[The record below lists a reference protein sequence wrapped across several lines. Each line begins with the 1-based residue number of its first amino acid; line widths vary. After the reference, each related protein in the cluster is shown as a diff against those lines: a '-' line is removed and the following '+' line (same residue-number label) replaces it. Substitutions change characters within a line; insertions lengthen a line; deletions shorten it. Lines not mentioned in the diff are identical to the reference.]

1 MKTYTQIEPDFI
13 QTSETHEN
21 GSFTS
26 GIIRRFETKT
36 RQVQDGNEEVKVG
49 TEQVQVES
57 EFETQDVF
65 ETQPKYI
72 SETYS
77 PWDELNP
84 ELVQW
89 LDVEEWQAEQDSE
102 SNLQAFKSSRQ
113 LLINN
118 ATVDANEFIFDADE
132 ISIGRLANAIL
143 AAMNEGDDYI
153 MQWSLADTSTGVMTD
168 VTLSDLKLAH
178 KLAVLNMAQAWGVN

>member
-13 QTSETHEN
+13 QTSETHKD

-36 RQVQDGNEEVKVG
+36 RQVQDG
-49 TEQVQVES
+49 TE
-57 EFETQDVF
+57 
-65 ETQPKYI
+65 
-72 SETYS
+72 ETYS
-77 PWDELNP
+77 PWDDLNP

-89 LDVEEWQAEQDSE
+89 LDVEAWQAEQDAE

-113 LLINN
+113 SLINN
-118 ATVDANEFIFDADE
+118 ATVTSNGFTFDANE
-132 ISIGRLANAIL
+132 ISIGRLGNAIL
-143 AAMNEGDDYI
+143 AALNEGDDYV
-153 MQWSLADTSTGVMTD
+153 MQWSLADTATGVMTN
-168 VTLSDLKLAH
+168 VTLSDLKTAH